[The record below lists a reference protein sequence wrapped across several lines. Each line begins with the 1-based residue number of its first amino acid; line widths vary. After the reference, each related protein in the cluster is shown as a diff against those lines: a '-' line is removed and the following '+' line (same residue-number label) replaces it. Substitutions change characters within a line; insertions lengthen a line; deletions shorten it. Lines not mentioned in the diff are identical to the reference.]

1 LSCVKRPGS
10 FTDLSGSAKSKGFS
24 GLDMKASGPGC
35 PVSMDYMLTES
46 AMLNVYVDTAGTTY
60 LAGDKVKVDV
70 DVDPFVYVVGL
81 GYTF

>member
-1 LSCVKRPGS
+1 
-10 FTDLSGSAKSKGFS
+10 
-24 GLDMKASGPGC
+24 
-35 PVSMDYMLTES
+35 MLTES
-46 AMLNVYVDTAGTTY
+46 ATLNVYVDTAGTTY